1 MLNYRA
7 GLAASAIYNV
17 NRGKKR
23 QKMIQP
29 LDFFGRKRRTAQG
42 TEEISASL
50 NLLYSSCKLN
60 SK

>member
-7 GLAASAIYNV
+7 GLAASAVYNV

-29 LDFFGRKRRTAQG
+29 LDFFGRKRRTAQS

-50 NLLYSSCKLN
+50 NLLYSSMKLN
-60 SK
+60 AK